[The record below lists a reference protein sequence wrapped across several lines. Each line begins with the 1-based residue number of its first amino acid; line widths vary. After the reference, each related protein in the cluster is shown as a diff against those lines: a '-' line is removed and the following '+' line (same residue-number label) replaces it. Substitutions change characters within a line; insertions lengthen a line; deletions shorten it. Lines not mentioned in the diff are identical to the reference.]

1 MPGSVARPWA
11 PELARH
17 GITASSQARAVAS
30 VLEARRDLVRRA
42 TNVDA
47 YGCRA
52 PCCGRPWQRQRT
64 TDERNGMS
72 TTSINVHAP
81 KVGSVDLS
89 AMMPVEESSKR
100 LI

>member
-1 MPGSVARPWA
+1 
-11 PELARH
+11 
-17 GITASSQARAVAS
+17 
-30 VLEARRDLVRRA
+30 
-42 TNVDA
+42 
-47 YGCRA
+47 
-52 PCCGRPWQRQRT
+52 
-64 TDERNGMS
+64 MS